1 MLSKLWQKFFVLTL
15 LWGVF
20 FVSSI
25 ASAGTLRVVYPANG
39 LYSLQPKCAP
49 NRELTVQDASVAN
62 GANVILWSINSNW
75 HTQPSHQK
83 WRIMRLGNSQWY
95 KIEAENSGK
104 ALNVH
109 NGISQNGTNVTIW
122 PYGGRMHQYRFL
134 DAGGGYYAIQPNI
147 NGNFVLDVN
156 SGANADGANVHVWLW
171 NGSSAQLWK
180 LVARTP
186 KAPVNPIVKPVS
198 RPTSTVAGDAN
209 GDGRFDQADKELAT
223 DYMFGTISS
232 LPCQKNADVNGDG
245 KIDLSDVSL
254 MGMRLNGLIQQFP
267 IEEKATPTPT
277 PQPKMA
283 WINTQSQRL
292 NMRAGAGQNYGII
305 GKLAKGTQVTVLETL
320 SNGWSKIS
328 SSAGTGY
335 VASRYL
341 TYAKTGDNNGGG
353 NVPSSVQ
360 VHLNIPLLKQNDPN
374 WSGIKIYS
382 KTIGEVGCTVTSLTM
397 KYNFHNKTN
406 IKPPDMLG
414 KLKFEG
420 NSVKWDSVK
429 ALGYIC
435 EIVNNRPAL
444 NQVWLSKIYTQL
456 KNGRPVMLGA
466 YKNNSGQ
473 HWVIVKG
480 YSGTSTSNFSAD
492 NFQINDPQN
501 PFTNLKQFISKYSYG
516 LRGIVY

>member
-15 LWGVF
+15 LCGVF

-83 WRIMRLGNSQWY
+83 WRITRLGNSQWY

-156 SGANADGANVHVWLW
+156 SGANADGANVHVWQW
-171 NGSSAQLWK
+171 NGSPAQLWK

-186 KAPVNPIVKPVS
+186 KSPVNPIVKPVS

-223 DYMFGTISS
+223 DYMLRTISS

-277 PQPKMA
+277 PQPKTA
-283 WINTQSQRL
+283 WINTQSQKL
-292 NMRAGAGQNYGII
+292 NLRADAGQNYGII
-305 GKLAKGTQVTVLETL
+305 GKLAKGTQVTVLEEL

-335 VASRYL
+335 VSSQYL
-341 TYAKTGDNNGGG
+341 TFVKPVRQEFAFPLHGTNFTITGANKYFGSGKKHSSKWYLSDGRGCAIDIGVNYKNVYAPGNGVVETVKDLGRESFGRYIIILHDNGKRSLVAHLSEFKVSEGIRVNTGDLIGVSG
-353 NVPSSVQ
+353 NTGHSTGP
-360 VHLNIPLLKQNDPN
+360 HL
-374 WSGIKIYS
+374 
-382 KTIGEVGCTVTSLTM
+382 
-397 KYNFHNKTN
+397 H
-406 IKPPDMLG
+406 
-414 KLKFEG
+414 FELEG
-420 NSVKWDSVK
+420 
-429 ALGYIC
+429 
-435 EIVNNRPAL
+435 
-444 NQVWLSKIYTQL
+444 IYTYDYF
-456 KNGRPVMLGA
+456 KN
-466 YKNNSGQ
+466 
-473 HWVIVKG
+473 KG
-480 YSGTSTSNFSAD
+480 LY
-492 NFQINDPQN
+492 
-501 PFTNLKQFISKYSYG
+501 
-516 LRGIVY
+516 